1 MKKILN
7 VSSSPH
13 LRHPDTTQGIMLDVI
28 IALLPAAVFGC
39 VVFGWRAA
47 AVLLISVL
55 TAVLSELL
63 WNLICKKPQT
73 VFDLSAVVT
82 GLLLGMN
89 LPSKTPL
96 WIAAVG
102 SFVCLMMLYMIDV
115 IASTVNVTWLQDFL
129 YDMSFYSRYYEFTC
143 GIFNLSSVL
152 FYISTAVLFNFFT
165 VRVFEKRRW
174 S

>member
-102 SFVCLMMLYMIDV
+102 SFVAIIIVLVFKSVITSITLNWLYNTD
-115 IASTVNVTWLQDFL
+115 
-129 YDMSFYSRYYEFTC
+129 
-143 GIFNLSSVL
+143 
-152 FYISTAVLFNFFT
+152 ISISPLI
-165 VRVFEKRRW
+165 K
-174 S
+174 